1 MLTRHTRKGIT
12 WIDMESPTR
21 TELQGVVAEFGIDA
35 RIEEEI
41 IAPTPYPLVV
51 ASSKYLYLILH
62 FPTTD
67 PRGGAKNQ
75 EIDFIVGKDF
85 MITARYEVIDSIH
98 NLHKVFE
105 AEELLGLPEK
115 HADAEGLLERVL
127 RHLYS
132 ALCEETEQ
140 IARMLERIENDIF
153 SGKERE
159 TVLNLSKVSRVL
171 LRFDTTLARHAD
183 PLETFLEE
191 LAAPE
196 FFGKSFKEHI
206 SHIEAEREHAAALV
220 ASYRAV
226 TNELRKTNDS
236 LLSTKQNDI
245 ITRLTIMAFATFPL
259 TVITGLFG
267 INTDSLPFVGS
278 PYAFWIILGIMA
290 ASVLL
295 FVSYFRF
302 RKWL

>member
-21 TELQGVVAEFGIDA
+21 QELQDVVSEFGIDA

-41 IAPTPYPLVV
+41 ISPTPYPLVV
-51 ASSKYLYLILH
+51 TSERYLYLILH

-85 MITARYEVIDSIH
+85 IITARYEVIDSIH

-115 HADAEGLLERVL
+115 QADAEGLLERVM
-127 RHLYS
+127 RHLYA
-132 ALCEETEQ
+132 ALREETEQ

-153 SGKERE
+153 TGKERE
-159 TVLNLSKVSRVL
+159 TVQNLSKVSRIL
-171 LRFDTTLARHAD
+171 LRFDTTLARHGD
-183 PLETFLEE
+183 PLSVFLSE
-191 LAAPE
+191 LATPAY
-196 FFGKSFKEHI
+196 FGKSFNEHI
-206 SHIEAEREHAAALV
+206 AHVEAERAHAASLV

-245 ITRLTIMAFATFPL
+245 VTRLTIMAFATFPL

-267 INTDSLPFVGS
+267 MNTDTIPFIHS
-278 PYAFWIILGIMA
+278 PFAFYIVLGIMIG
-290 ASVLL
+290 SVLL
-295 FVSYFRF
+295 FVTYFRF